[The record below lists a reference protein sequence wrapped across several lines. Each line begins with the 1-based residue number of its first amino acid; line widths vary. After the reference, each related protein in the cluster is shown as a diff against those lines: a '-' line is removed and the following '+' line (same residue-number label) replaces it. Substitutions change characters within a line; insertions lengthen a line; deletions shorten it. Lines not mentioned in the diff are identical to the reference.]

1 MLSSDDTTYTSTGPI
16 ERSFRAASRRELINE
31 KRQRN
36 TDILTYTNGE
46 NGKTV
51 VRQLREE
58 NKRLRC
64 ELDELEHIA
73 YQHKQTQAQLEQEI
87 EAIHRDTTMLSSST

>member
-1 MLSSDDTTYTSTGPI
+1 MLSSDDSTYTSPGPI

-58 NKRLRC
+58 NKRLRW
-64 ELDELEHIA
+64 ELDELDHLP
-73 YQHKQTQAQLEQEI
+73 YQHKQTQAQLKQKI
-87 EAIHRDTTMLSSST
+87 QALHLGHPHFIQQY